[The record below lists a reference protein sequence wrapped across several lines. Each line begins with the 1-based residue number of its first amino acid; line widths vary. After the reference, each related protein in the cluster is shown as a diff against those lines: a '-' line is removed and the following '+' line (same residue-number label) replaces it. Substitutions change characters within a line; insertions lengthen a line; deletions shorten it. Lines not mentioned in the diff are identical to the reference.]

1 MAIATILIAAMGG
14 VLVTT
19 ARAVEQGSDRNAR
32 ASEASSAAAMIVEDL
47 RSASEINDVTATSV
61 ELRVPDRTGDGEEEE
76 IAYRWDPRAGS
87 LLMREMNGESAA
99 VVSGVNAFE
108 IGVDQR
114 PQPSTTASSVG
125 TLENALSVPVGATYS
140 AFSVG
145 SQGALGLYVQPD
157 LPPNTIRFSVNQV
170 RVPVGKEGSTDGIL
184 LISVY
189 QAGPG
194 GIPTDRLLAYTS
206 VLESALASSPTM
218 TTFTLTQVET
228 AYAGV
233 GVVVVF
239 SSVSALVMSDALP
252 GFTVGAGGGL
262 LKGTLDAVGGTL
274 GGTGSVLGGVLG
286 GVGLVT
292 RDAARLEVI
301 KSSVIPLNRR
311 VIRSNDGI
319 NWSAWLSTQ
328 RMRFELRGIT
338 FTVSYAP

>member
-47 RSASEINDVTATSV
+47 RSATEINDVSATSV

-87 LLMREMNGESAA
+87 LLIRDVGGENASI
-99 VVSGVNAFE
+99 VTGVKAFE
-108 IGVDQR
+108 ISVDQR

-125 TLENALSVPVGATYS
+125 TLENALAVPVGASYGT
-140 AFSVG
+140 FSVG
-145 SQGALGLYVQPD
+145 SQGALGLFVLPT
-157 LPPNTIRFSVNQV
+157 LPPNTRRYSVNQI

-184 LISVY
+184 LISAY

-194 GIPTDRLLAYTS
+194 GVPTDRLLAYTS
-206 VLESALASSPTM
+206 VLESALPNSPTM
-218 TTFTLTQVET
+218 TTFTLTQVEP
-228 AYAGV
+228 AYAGL

-239 SSVSALVMSDALP
+239 SSVSGLVMNDALP

-262 LKGTLDAVGGTL
+262 LKGTLDALGGTL
-274 GGTGSVLGGVLG
+274 DATGSVLGGVLG
-286 GVGLVT
+286 GVSLVT
-292 RDAARLEVI
+292 RDAARLELI
-301 KSSVIPLNRR
+301 KSSVIAPNRR
-311 VIRSNDGI
+311 VIKSQNAID
-319 NWSAWLSTQ
+319 WSAGLSTE

-338 FTVSYAP
+338 FTVSYTP